1 MLPSIFIAAAAAFAL
16 VHARSGSGNGTVA
29 LGQQCSSS
37 ADCAGDADC
46 YAVNS
51 MLITRCGNFQASCKT
66 NSQCAYNTCNNGL
79 CNGFLPSESYL
90 ASVVSTTSAPAATGT
105 SSMVYLPL
113 GALCNL
119 KSTPC
124 TNGAECWASNS
135 MLQMR
140 CGNFNAA
147 CTSDDQCAYNICNTD
162 TGLCSGFKATSS
174 MTTIAATSTATA

>member
-1 MLPSIFIAAAAAFAL
+1 MLLLIFIAAIVAFAS
-16 VHARSGSGNGTVA
+16 VHAQSGFGNGTVA

-37 ADCAGDADC
+37 IDCAGGADC

-51 MLITRCGNFQASCKT
+51 MLITTCGNFQASCNA

-90 ASVVSTTSAPAATGT
+90 ASVASTAGAPAATGT
-105 SSMVYLPL
+105 SSVVYLPL
-113 GALCNL
+113 GASCNP

-174 MTTIAATSTATA
+174 MTTVVSTATATA